1 MVPDGRLGFRKCDC
15 TARGKVPLRRI
26 ASPNDIA
33 AAVVWLLSDE
43 ADYVTGISMPVD
55 GGLAIV

>member
-1 MVPDGRLGFRKCDC
+1 M
-15 TARGKVPLRRI
+15 PLRRI